1 MRLTL
6 ALTGLLLAAPAAA
19 QQVATPTSAP
29 AADAPAPARADDEAA
44 LRGNDEAFVKAFNAG
59 DAAALAATFTDDAE
73 MIDEDGNVVEGRD
86 DITDYFNAA
95 FADSPGVKIRVNTD
109 SVKFLG
115 PDTAIARGR
124 AEVVPAGNGLHEL
137 SRYTVVFVKRDG
149 RWLQASVRDEYDVVL
164 PHSERLKDLEWMLGE
179 WVSESAEAVV
189 HTNCDWADNKNFLLR
204 TFTVQMEGK
213 PAMTGQQRIGWD
225 PLTRQ
230 FKSWQFDSEGG
241 FGEGEFSHDGDVWLI
256 KARGVRSDGR
266 PASVTHVITRVNKDM
281 MRWRSV
287 HRTVVGNA
295 APDVDEFVLVRKPPK
310 PR

>member
-1 MRLTL
+1 MRFTL
-6 ALTGLLLAAPAAA
+6 ALTGLLLAAPAVA
-19 QQVATPTSAP
+19 QQAAAP
-29 AADAPAPARADDEAA
+29 ASASARAEDEAA

-59 DAAALAATFTDDAE
+59 DAAALAATFTENAE
-73 MIDEDGNVVEGRD
+73 MIDEDGNAVEGREG
-86 DITDYFNAA
+86 IAEHYTAA
-95 FADSPGVKIRVNTD
+95 FAASPGAKIQLSTD
-109 SVKFLG
+109 SLKFVG
-115 PDTAIARGR
+115 PDTALARGR
-124 AEVVPAGNGLHEL
+124 AEVIPAGGGLPEH

-149 RWLQASVRDEYDVVL
+149 HWLQASVRDEHDELL
-164 PHSERLKDLEWMLGE
+164 PHSERLKALEWMLGE

-204 TFTVQMEGK
+204 SFTVQMQGK

-225 PLTRQ
+225 PLNRQ
-230 FKSWQFDSEGG
+230 FKSWVFDSEGG

-287 HRTVVGNA
+287 HRTVVGKA

-310 PR
+310 PKPR